1 VIDTIMRAYFLSD
14 EERGKKDDDHKH
26 HRHASGSTTWQP
38 ARSPRRKLLKRAL
51 LAGLLVVFVILFIR
65 NIPTRPGAHP
75 GMRRPAWKEAHA
87 QALGNGQPLRG
98 SDLSGPRPPTAPQ
111 PHQAE
116 HVDQGVQATTGT
128 STASGDE
135 ERNAPP
141 PPGAVIAE
149 RSYNGPLKFAKL
161 AVSLKAIGA
170 TNGNANF
177 NKNIL
182 FAVSSLKSAAT
193 LIPMACEMGLELRSY
208 VHVAIMGRSEI
219 HLKDLMKIN
228 GADEGCSLIYH
239 DIDRVSHGDGDV

>member
-1 VIDTIMRAYFLSD
+1 MRAYFLSD

-26 HRHASGSTTWQP
+26 HRHPSGGAAWQP
-38 ARSPRRKLLKRAL
+38 ARSPRRKLLKRVL
-51 LAGLLVVFVILFIR
+51 LAGLIVGVIILFIH
-65 NIPTRPGAHP
+65 NIPTRSGAHP
-75 GMRRPAWKEAHA
+75 GMRRPAWKEAHK
-87 QALGNGQPLRG
+87 QVSGNGLPPRG
-98 SDLSGPRPPTAPQ
+98 GDPSRPRPPTAQQ
-111 PHQAE
+111 PHQAG
-116 HVDQGVQATTGT
+116 HVDQGAQATTGT
-128 STASGDE
+128 PTASGDE
-135 ERNAPP
+135 VGNALPL
-141 PPGAVIAE
+141 PGAVVAE
-149 RSYNGPLKFAKL
+149 RSYNGPLKFTKL

-208 VHVAIMGRSEI
+208 VHVAIMGRSDI

-239 DIDRVSHGDGDV
+239 GMRSS